1 MIDVQGLF
9 PYAWHELS
17 RRSHVVADVLVVEHN
32 ELDNS
37 VLIPFYP
44 PKIDILQTMSIY
56 VKEKSISKA

>member
-1 MIDVQGLF
+1 M
-9 PYAWHELS
+9 
-17 RRSHVVADVLVVEHN
+17 VADVLVVEHN

-56 VKEKSISKA
+56 VKGKSTPKA